1 MNQSESSRQAA
12 LTEHNYSKRSTE
24 TQSALMTGWEMLA
37 EPETVGHGQTETQ
50 LPVVTELF
58 KPETLHFNTCLLFM
72 RRADEPVLL

>member
-1 MNQSESSRQAA
+1 MNQSVSSRQAA

-37 EPETVGHGQTETQ
+37 ELEGETLADTETQ
-50 LPVVTELF
+50 LLVVTKLF
-58 KPETLHFNTCLLFM
+58 TPERFHFRTCLLFC